1 MEKSNELN
9 RQQHYTPD
17 SKPMV
22 KGVASACFAL
32 DVDVCV
38 CAPHKIFS
46 RPTVFFPR
54 RAFHFIFL
62 FLFVSLFLKSFIVTL
77 RFLQIGNIC
86 VWETIFGL
94 RF

>member
-1 MEKSNELN
+1 MHLMEKSNELN

-38 CAPHKIFS
+38 CARRIKYSLVQQFFS
-46 RPTVFFPR
+46 LAVRSILSFCFCSFHSFLSLLSLPC
-54 RAFHFIFL
+54 AFC
-62 FLFVSLFLKSFIVTL
+62 K
-77 RFLQIGNIC
+77 
-86 VWETIFGL
+86 
-94 RF
+94 

>member
-1 MEKSNELN
+1 MHLMEKSNELN

-38 CAPHKIFS
+38 C
-46 RPTVFFPR
+46 V
-54 RAFHFIFL
+54 RAA
-62 FLFVSLFLKSFIVTL
+62 
-77 RFLQIGNIC
+77 
-86 VWETIFGL
+86 
-94 RF
+94 